1 MQNGCKTQEL
11 PLISVIV
18 PVYKVEKYL
27 NQCIES
33 VLAQTYQ
40 NLEIILVDDGSPDR
54 SGEICEEYAKK
65 DTRIRVLHKSNGG
78 LSTARNTGLQ
88 IISGAYIAF
97 LDSDDYLAP
106 DMYETLY
113 RELIENDAD
122 IAVCGFVKIFEDGH
136 TEIENAFEKKE
147 LFSGKE
153 LLDVFLV
160 DDKIGSQSCNKL
172 FNAKLFSGVEYP
184 EGRIYED
191 LAIMHEVFHRANSV
205 VCLAENKYYYRIH
218 GDSTSFVQNA
228 RWAFGLYQAFADR
241 VEYIKDLDIS
251 KDTFDICLDK
261 ASRFAVS
268 GIRRWKRNNEQEK
281 SYINSARQFLKK
293 YKKQI
298 FSNKKIRRKQ
308 KTKIFLILYLPWL
321 FKVL

>member
-122 IAVCGFVKIFEDGH
+122 IAVCGFVKI
-136 TEIENAFEKKE
+136 
-147 LFSGKE
+147 SV
-153 LLDVFLV
+153 LL
-160 DDKIGSQSCNKL
+160 
-172 FNAKLFSGVEYP
+172 
-184 EGRIYED
+184 
-191 LAIMHEVFHRANSV
+191 
-205 VCLAENKYYYRIH
+205 
-218 GDSTSFVQNA
+218 
-228 RWAFGLYQAFADR
+228 
-241 VEYIKDLDIS
+241 
-251 KDTFDICLDK
+251 
-261 ASRFAVS
+261 
-268 GIRRWKRNNEQEK
+268 RRC
-281 SYINSARQFLKK
+281 
-293 YKKQI
+293 
-298 FSNKKIRRKQ
+298 
-308 KTKIFLILYLPWL
+308 
-321 FKVL
+321 